1 MPRNDPTFDVT
12 PQRLCDMFPPSAS
25 RAVSHVPFLLAV
37 LAILCAPT
45 PVTAGGRPVSFRT
58 DVMAVLSTAGCN
70 QGTCHGNANGKGGFK
85 LSLRGDDPD
94 FDFTAL
100 ARDLSARRVNP
111 AQPADSL
118 LLLKPT
124 MQLAHEGGRRFEFD
138 SLEYR
143 ILRDWIAGGMRDD
156 RDTAPSVTSLQ
167 VTPQEL
173 IVNGIDEPVPLRVE
187 ATFSDG
193 STRDVTSLAVFEPSE
208 PIVDINRDGI
218 VSAERYGEVT
228 IAVRY
233 LNQRFPVRLAY
244 IPDRPDYVWEG
255 PDERNEVDRLVFA
268 RLKSLKITPSPVC
281 DDTVFVRRA
290 YLDLLGH
297 PPTGEEARR
306 FVEDPSPSKRAALV
320 EELLQRPGFAEFQ
333 AIRWADLLR
342 IEEKTLDR
350 KGVENFHGWVRQ
362 QMARNRPM
370 DEFARE
376 LIAARGSTY
385 ASPPANY
392 YRAMRDPLMRAESTA
407 QVFLGLRLQCA
418 KCHNHPFDRW
428 TQDDYYGWASV
439 FAGVDYKILEN
450 RRRDRNDKHEFV
462 GEQIVWIDPARRVKD
477 PRTGK
482 DAPARFLDE
491 APLADG
497 EDPLLALADWVTRPD
512 NPYFARLMVNR
523 VWHQLFGRGLV
534 QPIDDFRMTNPPV
547 HPELLDWLA
556 EDFVANGYDLRH
568 TIRTIMNSAVYQ
580 LSSEPNDTNAG
591 DETHA
596 SRAVVR
602 RLDAEQLLDAIAQ
615 AIGAPVEFNGY
626 PPGTRATQIA
636 GVHAIRPR
644 YKRPT
649 PGDEFLMLFGKPPRL
664 QSCDCERSNEPTLAQ
679 TFELISGPMVDRLLT
694 RPDNTLGRWLS
705 DGRGNEEIVRDLYWT
720 VLSRPPS
727 KMEEDAAL
735 GYLQQSD
742 NRRAAC
748 EDLLWSLLNAAEFS
762 LRR

>member
-1 MPRNDPTFDVT
+1 MNRAND
-12 PQRLCDMFPPSAS
+12 CSAA
-25 RAVSHVPFLLAV
+25 AVRGASIVRILLAAV
-37 LAILCAPT
+37 PLLFAAQT
-45 PVTAGGRPVSFRT
+45 ATAGDRPVSFRT
-58 DVMAVLSTAGCN
+58 DVMAVLSKAGCN
-70 QGTCHGNANGKGGFK
+70 QGTCHGNSNGKGGFK
-85 LSLRGDDPD
+85 LSLRGDDPE
-94 FDFTAL
+94 FDFAAL
-100 ARDLSARRVNP
+100 SRDLSARRINP
-111 AQPADSL
+111 ARPADSL

-124 MQLAHEGGRRFEFD
+124 MQLAHEGGRRFDVD
-138 SLEYR
+138 SQEYR
-143 ILRDWIAGGMRDD
+143 ILHDWIAGGMRND
-156 RDTAPSVTSLQ
+156 RETALSVTSLQ
-167 VTPQEL
+167 VAPRQQ
-173 IVNGIDEPVPLRVE
+173 IVTGLEAEVPLHVQ

-193 STRDVTSLAVFEPSE
+193 SSRDVTSLAVYEPSE
-208 PIVDINRDGI
+208 PIVDISRDG
-218 VSAERYGEVT
+218 VVKAERYGEVT
-228 IAVRY
+228 VAVRF

-244 IPDRPDYVWEG
+244 IPDRPDYAWQG
-255 PDERNEVDRLVFA
+255 PEESNEIDRLVFA
-268 RLKSLKITPSPVC
+268 KLRSLKINPSPVC

-290 YLDLLGH
+290 YPDLLGH
-297 PPTGEEARR
+297 PPTGDEARR
-306 FVEDPSPSKRAALV
+306 FVEDESSSKRAALI
-320 EELLQRPGFAEFQ
+320 EELLQRPEFSEFQ
-333 AIRWADLLR
+333 AVKWADLLR

-362 QMARNRPM
+362 QIARNTPM
-370 DEFARE
+370 DEFARQ

-385 ASPPANY
+385 AQPPSNY

-428 TQDDYYGWASV
+428 TQDDYYGWASL

-477 PRTGK
+477 PRTGAN
-482 DAPARFLDE
+482 APPRFLDDT
-491 APLADG
+491 APENG

-512 NPYFARLMVNR
+512 NPYFAKLMVNR
-523 VWHQLFGRGLV
+523 VWHQLFGRGIV

-547 HPELLDWLA
+547 NPELLDWLA
-556 EDFVANGYDLRH
+556 DDFVASGYDLRH
-568 TIRTIMNSAVYQ
+568 TIRTIMNSKVYQ
-580 LSSEPNDTNAG
+580 LSSEPNDTNAA
-591 DETHA
+591 DETNG

-615 AIGAPVEFNGY
+615 VIGAPVEFNGY
-626 PPGTRATQIA
+626 PAGTRATQIA

-649 PGDEFLMLFGKPPRL
+649 AGDEFLMLFGKPPRL

-679 TFELISGPMVDRLLT
+679 TFELISGPMVDNLLT
-694 RPDNTLGRWLS
+694 QSNNHLSRWITAGHS
-705 DGRGNEEIVRDLYWT
+705 DEEIIGNLYWT

-727 KMEEDAAL
+727 GMETRAAQEH
-735 GYLQQSD
+735 LQRSD
-742 NRRAAC
+742 DRRRAY